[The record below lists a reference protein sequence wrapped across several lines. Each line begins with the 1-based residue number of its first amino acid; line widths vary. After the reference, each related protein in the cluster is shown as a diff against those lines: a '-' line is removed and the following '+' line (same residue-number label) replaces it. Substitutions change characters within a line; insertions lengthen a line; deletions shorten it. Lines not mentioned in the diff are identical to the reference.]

1 MRQSELRGT
10 YSHPAPAF
18 KLAGW
23 PSPVR
28 LSVRSSVCFIYGTQ
42 GFELRLAGEIGKNTS
57 STTWEA
63 EVMCQESP
71 RFLWERRRR
80 RDVALGR
87 RHGGDGEQPL
97 RPWRGRARGGLPGG
111 RRPRLVPEQLPPL
124 CSKCSHPHPPPP
136 FFSRRLQAARWRQR
150 GRGVTAGVIVVWGA
164 EGGGRS
170 GSRAR
175 RKDGGLSQERGGD
188 DQTRASPPRVAVEA
202 GMSPSAAAR
211 PRVRPQGAE
220 SP

>member
-63 EVMCQESP
+63 EVMCQKSP
-71 RFLWERRRR
+71 RFLWERRR

-111 RRPRLVPEQLPPL
+111 RRPRLVLEQLPPL
-124 CSKCSHPHPPPP
+124 CSKCSSPPAPP
-136 FFSRRLQAARWRQR
+136 VLQQALTGSSLASERKGGDSRGYSGVG
-150 GRGVTAGVIVVWGA
+150 GRGGWEKRQQGPAERRGPEPGAGW
-164 EGGGRS
+164 
-170 GSRAR
+170 
-175 RKDGGLSQERGGD
+175 
-188 DQTRASPPRVAVEA
+188 
-202 GMSPSAAAR
+202 
-211 PRVRPQGAE
+211 
-220 SP
+220 

>member
-1 MRQSELRGT
+1 M
-10 YSHPAPAF
+10 
-18 KLAGW
+18 
-23 PSPVR
+23 
-28 LSVRSSVCFIYGTQ
+28 RSSVCFIYGTQ

-136 FFSRRLQAARWRQR
+136 FFSRRLQR